1 MTTNRIDTTD
11 LTMNLVVTTA
21 QAMAEASTRR
31 LADMP
36 TFVLPDR
43 PADRSRNGRRG
54 RSSSRRRRFIL

>member
-1 MTTNRIDTTD
+1 MTTTRIDTTD
-11 LTMNLVVTTA
+11 LTMNMIAATA

-43 PADRSRNGRRG
+43 PADRSRNGRRT